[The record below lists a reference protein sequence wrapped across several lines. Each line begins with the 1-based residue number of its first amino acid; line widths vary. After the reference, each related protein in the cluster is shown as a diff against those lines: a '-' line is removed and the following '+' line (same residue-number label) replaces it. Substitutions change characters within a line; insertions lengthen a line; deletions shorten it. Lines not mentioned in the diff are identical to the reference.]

1 MATFPAAVRSPNK
14 TFIFQQLLCNT
25 LRAFCMQHYQHEGII
40 VKHRPEPSST
50 LEKERIRN
58 EINEQVDDFLRS
70 GGQINVLTNN
80 SKSSRF
86 SSVGSVW
93 SDPDDF
99 AQIPEQS

>member
-1 MATFPAAVRSPNK
+1 MKYRS
-14 TFIFQQLLCNT
+14 
-25 LRAFCMQHYQHEGII
+25 
-40 VKHRPEPSST
+40 EPSST
-50 LEKERIRN
+50 LEKERMRD

-80 SKSSRF
+80 SKAARF

-99 AQIPEQS
+99 VHAPEPS